1 MKKVLMIAGVLV
13 LASAPVHA
21 YVTSGA
27 LIGGTVKGTTTTSTE
42 TTDPSVTSDGTT
54 LDPTIGMIDVQP
66 GRNLHY
72 GDDQGEDEDR
82 PTPAVPEPG
91 TMAVFSIG
99 LLTAAALRKK
109 RAQ

>member
-1 MKKVLMIAGVLV
+1 
-13 LASAPVHA
+13 
-21 YVTSGA
+21 
-27 LIGGTVKGTTTTSTE
+27 
-42 TTDPSVTSDGTT
+42 
-54 LDPTIGMIDVQP
+54 MIDIRP
-66 GRNLHY
+66 DGHSIH
-72 GDDQGEDEDR
+72 GDEQGEDEDG